1 MLKYKYLYK
10 EYLLRVL
17 VLTFILLLMMF
28 LQLGFTKR
36 TDSLN
41 ESYISMVPDIF
52 TSIEFIICIFLFD
65 NFRRSKMEIIRDEN
79 IFLSHAERLIITII
93 MGSLIRLLASTIYS
107 VIVYQNFNNY
117 EFILRILLCDIC
129 NIILCYII
137 FNLFKNKYVSLIIS
151 LIISISLYY
160 PKWLYYDIIRIN
172 EDKFSAISFIPFVS
186 LGVLIILFIISIVWR
201 SEYVRD

>member
-1 MLKYKYLYK
+1 VLKYKYLYK